1 MNSNST
7 LKFGMSENMN
17 IALRALLLSVLLLLS
32 GGFAQGQYVNLPLGH
47 WAYGFLERMQAK
59 GVLHEANLMN
69 KPFSRSDVAAMV
81 TQISEDELSPV
92 DLERLGWLREE
103 LAIELESISPTPIG
117 RRHAVTLRYPDAH
130 FLFNPAVGFKRHT
143 SGGIELADKE
153 SSVTTAALGFY
164 SYGYLYGQFGYSL
177 FFTNSTERGLALRLP
192 SRASDT
198 SYIRRLS
205 PERGLATQR
214 KFQGGEDARFFFDTA
229 EANLTFQH
237 RGFRVE
243 YGSGVNRWGPGYRGT
258 LALSDKPPPVPTLK
272 LRLDLHNRLEF
283 IFLTSS
289 LRTNGRINDPIYEQ
303 IYGGD
308 RSRRPTKYFTGHIL
322 TLNLPGATFSLS
334 ESVIYG
340 LRIEPL
346 YLVPILPIWS
356 SQNYIGDSDN
366 VQFTFSADIHT
377 IKDMRIYGQFYVDE
391 IELSS
396 AFTSDNRNW
405 IAYQM
410 GILLTDV
417 FSRVPDL
424 DLRAEYT
431 RIDPRAYRHRFPI
444 NDLESHGYPLGFWTG
459 PNADN
464 LYFSAEYFLSRS
476 LSLTAWMERTRKGE
490 LRPIDEQYR
499 NETIIFLD
507 PELKIEHR
515 RIYNIG
521 GRYEPFRDLFIE
533 FSVQRIFNETKRGAN
548 SSESEKTNLFLGVRY
563 NVY

>member
-1 MNSNST
+1 MNSNFN
-7 LKFGMSENMN
+7 LIFGMSGR
-17 IALRALLLSVLLLLS
+17 IKRTLRALLLSVLLLA
-32 GGFAQGQYVNLPLGH
+32 GGELAQGQSVNLPLGH

-59 GVLHEANLMN
+59 GVLREANLMN
-69 KPFSRSDVAAMV
+69 KPFSRSDVAVLVA
-81 TQISEDELSPV
+81 QISEDELSKV
-92 DLERLGWLREE
+92 DLERLEWLREE
-103 LAIELESISPTPIG
+103 LALELESLSQASNG
-117 RRHAVTLRYPDAH
+117 RRHAVTLKYPDAH
-130 FLFNPAVGFKRHT
+130 FVLDPAVRAKTHT
-143 SGGIELADKE
+143 AGGIELVDTE
-153 SSVTTAALGFY
+153 RSVTIASMGIY
-164 SYGYLYGQFGYSL
+164 SYGYLYEQFGYSL
-177 FFTNSTERGLALRLP
+177 FFTNSTERGAALRLP
-192 SRASDT
+192 FSASDS
-198 SYIRRLS
+198 SYLRRLS
-205 PERGLATQR
+205 PERGLANQR
-214 KFQGGEDARFFFDTA
+214 KFQGGDDARFFFDTA

-258 LALSDKPPPVPTLK
+258 LALSDKPPPAPTLK

-340 LRIEPL
+340 LRLEPL
-346 YLVPILPIWS
+346 YFIPILPIWS
-356 SQNYIGDSDN
+356 SQTDLGDRDN
-366 VQFTFSADIHT
+366 LQFTFSADIHT
-377 IKDMRIYGQFYVDE
+377 MKDMRIYGQFYVDE

-410 GILLTDV
+410 GILLTDA

-490 LRPIDEQYR
+490 LRSIDEQYR
-499 NETIIFLD
+499 KETIIFLD

-515 RIYNIG
+515 RIFNLG

-533 FSVQRIFNETKRGAN
+533 FSVQRISHETMRGAN
-548 SSESEKTNLFLGVRY
+548 SSESEKTNIFLGVRY